1 MIVGIIFYNTIPIF
15 SETIM
20 LLMES
25 APNDLCS
32 HASTS
37 HELQELIKEQQGVVD
52 VHELHVWRL
61 AQDVNICSMHVI
73 VDELHSSD
81 LKVFLP
87 SCAHLFALFTFKL
100 LWKLQ
105 DDIKHLLHECSIHA
119 SSLQFEPMRS
129 KQSNSEFNCVDP
141 VCDVL
146 CLVLSVDM
154 RNRFTGQGRLYAQ
167 LVHFS
172 LPDRQLVKFFK
183 QHVNQNQ
190 RGREIV

>member
-81 LKVFLP
+81 LK
-87 SCAHLFALFTFKL
+87 L

-141 VCDVL
+141 VCDDKDV
-146 CLVLSVDM
+146 CM
-154 RNRFTGQGRLYAQ
+154 RNWYISRSQ
-167 LVHFS
+167 
-172 LPDRQLVKFFK
+172 
-183 QHVNQNQ
+183 
-190 RGREIV
+190 IVSS